1 MNDQFVPC
9 VPTARAVSVAVVPP
23 ATAPATVPSESERAR
38 IARNWDTLVAARDI
52 SENATLLHVQQTSDF
67 EVVVEPSVTYRD
79 IVGMRYCGT
88 PHSAPFRALSAMAV
102 LRTSDDH
109 VLLFERDSGDWSRSY
124 ECPGGFVRAAT
135 VPATVT
141 DFITDRVT
149 REVHALT
156 PERYELVGRYEFA
169 TILEHMYVYAV
180 TVTETAAAA
189 RARYGDHVF
198 PIATADIPASVT
210 GTHVGTYPLHPP
222 SRQVLAA
229 LQTVST
235 SVSAGLSA

>member
-169 TILEHMYVYAV
+169 TILEHMYIYEVAV
-180 TVTETAAAA
+180 AETAAAA

-198 PIATADIPASVT
+198 PIAAADIPASVT
-210 GTHVGTYPLHPP
+210 GTHVGSLPLHSP
-222 SRQVLAA
+222 SQRVLTA
-229 LQTVST
+229 LQAVT
-235 SVSAGLSA
+235 SSAEMAISW